1 MRETRIL
8 VVDDDP
14 AILRLCQRILERHGF
29 EVKTA
34 TNARD
39 ALLMAEESDYDLLIT
54 DIRMPF
60 MDGFELAARFRQIHS
75 EAAVILIT
83 GFGSVETSIQALRK
97 GVDGLLVKPFES
109 SKELIE
115 TVNHVLENR
124 RYQTDAA
131 RLKVLR
137 PLFDIMENIYSRV
150 ELVSLK
156 QYLQELSGELLQAAE
171 AGVYKLESSTSKWNL
186 VYGCDLNMLVEPH
199 QVDWDRLVIN
209 SNDERLRI
217 IQTDQLDDV
226 ILKNYLMKND
236 LDILV
241 VPVFQEKAKFV
252 LYFLRPKEYG
262 KLSEADLEMAAI
274 FSRQAVVAMENALL
288 YKDLE
293 KMIEQAKESQRAIL
307 MAEKMSALGR
317 LMGSL
322 AHEMNNPLQAVRNC
336 LHLSLRDDISEEH
349 RREYLN
355 LAVLEIERL
364 STLAQ
369 NTLSF
374 YRTNEL
380 ERKRV
385 DLLSVIELVY
395 ELIKP
400 QLNANGIEL
409 IKEFPSQAVE
419 LEMIQ
424 NQIQQVILNV
434 LLNAMEALKSQP
446 PPRKIWLEVC
456 NELVDRVILSIED
469 NGKGLTADLEEKV
482 FEPFFSTR
490 QGGTGLGLSVSY
502 DLVVDVHKGDIRF
515 VTPVHGNGARVR
527 ITLPRRG

>member
-1 MRETRIL
+1 MNETKIL

-14 AILRLCQRILERHGF
+14 ATLRLCQRILERHGF
-29 EVKTA
+29 EVNIA
-34 TNARD
+34 ASARE
-39 ALLMAEESDYDLLIT
+39 ALRLAEESAYDLLIT
-54 DIRMPF
+54 DIRMPI
-60 MDGFELAARFRQIHS
+60 MDGFELASRFRQIHS
-75 EAAVILIT
+75 DSAVILIT

-124 RYQTDAA
+124 RYQADAT

-150 ELVSLK
+150 ELESLK
-156 QYLQELSGELLQAAE
+156 KYLEELSGELLQAAE
-171 AGVYKLESSTSKWNL
+171 LGVYKFENTVSQWRL
-186 VYGCDLNMLVEPH
+186 VYGCDLNLMVEPH
-199 QVDWDRLVIN
+199 QVDWDRVISY

-217 IQTDQLDDV
+217 IQTDQLEDV
-226 ILKNYLMKND
+226 ILKNYLQQNE
-236 LDILV
+236 LEILL
-241 VPVFQEKAKFV
+241 VPVFRENAKFI
-252 LYFLRPKEYG
+252 LYFLRPTDKG
-262 KLSEADLEMAAI
+262 KLHEADLEMAAI
-274 FSRQAVVAMENALL
+274 FSRQAVIAMENALL

-293 KMIEQAKESQRAIL
+293 RMIEQAKESHRAIL
-307 MAEKMSALGR
+307 RAEKMSALGR

-336 LHLSLRDDISEEH
+336 LHLSLRDDITQEQ
-349 RREYLN
+349 RQEYLS

-374 YRTNEL
+374 YRTNHIEQ
-380 ERKRV
+380 KQI
-385 DLLSVIELVY
+385 DLLSVIELVN

-400 QLNANGIEL
+400 QLQAHGIEL
-409 IKEFPSQAVE
+409 IKDFPDHPVE
-419 LEMIQ
+419 IRMIQ
-424 NQIQQVILNV
+424 DYIQQVILNV
-434 LLNAMEALKSQP
+434 LLNAMEALKNQP
-446 PPRKIWLEVC
+446 SPRRIWIEIDDQYP
-456 NELVDRVILSIED
+456 DRIILSIED
-469 NGKGLTADLEEKV
+469 NGKGIDADLEEKV

-515 VTPVHGNGARVR
+515 VAPLHGTGARLQ
-527 ITLPRRG
+527 ITLPR

>member
-1 MRETRIL
+1 MNETKIL

-14 AILRLCQRILERHGF
+14 ATLRLCQRILERHGF
-29 EVKTA
+29 EVNIA
-34 TNARD
+34 ASARE
-39 ALLMAEESDYDLLIT
+39 ALRLAEESAYDLLIT
-54 DIRMPF
+54 DIRMPI
-60 MDGFELAARFRQIHS
+60 MDGFELASRFRQIHS
-75 EAAVILIT
+75 DAAVILIT

-124 RYQTDAA
+124 RYQADAT

-150 ELVSLK
+150 ELESLK
-156 QYLQELSGELLQAAE
+156 KYLEELSGELLQAAE
-171 AGVYKLESSTSKWNL
+171 SGVYRFENSASQWKL
-186 VYGCDLNMLVEPH
+186 VYGCDLNLMVEPH
-199 QVDWDRLVIN
+199 QVDWDRIISY

-217 IQTDQLDDV
+217 IQTDQLEDV
-226 ILKNYLMKND
+226 ILRNYLLQNE
-236 LDILV
+236 LEILL
-241 VPVFQEKAKFV
+241 VPVFREKARFI
-252 LYFLRPKEYG
+252 LYFLRPTDKG
-262 KLSEADLEMAAI
+262 RLHEADLEMAAI
-274 FSRQAVVAMENALL
+274 FSRQAVIAMENALL

-293 KMIEQAKESQRAIL
+293 RMIEQAKESHRAIL
-307 MAEKMSALGR
+307 RAEKMSALGR

-336 LHLSLRDDISEEH
+336 LHLSLRDDITQEQ
-349 RREYLN
+349 RQEYLS

-374 YRTNEL
+374 YRTNHIEQ
-380 ERKRV
+380 KQI
-385 DLLSVIELVY
+385 DLLSVVELVN

-400 QLNANGIEL
+400 QLQAHGIEL
-409 IKEFPSQAVE
+409 IKDFPDHPVE
-419 LEMIQ
+419 ISMIQ
-424 NQIQQVILNV
+424 DYIQQVILNV
-434 LLNAMEALKSQP
+434 LLNAMEALKNQP
-446 PPRKIWLEVC
+446 SPRRIWIEIDDPYP
-456 NELVDRVILSIED
+456 DRIILSIED
-469 NGKGLTADLEEKV
+469 NGKGIDADLEEKV

-515 VTPVHGNGARVR
+515 VAPLHGTGARLQ
-527 ITLPRRG
+527 ITLPR